1 MPSVILNSELIQ
13 NQLTKN
19 SVFISQQLQTID
31 SYSFLFAIK

>member
-19 SVFISQQLQTID
+19 SVFISQQLQNMTTH
-31 SYSFLFAIK
+31 

>member
-19 SVFISQQLQTID
+19 SVFISQQLQTMTTH
-31 SYSFLFAIK
+31 